1 MDSTN
6 SFIIYQDKIKQLKK
20 QKIHL
25 VQ

>member
-1 MDSTN
+1 MYSTN
-6 SFIIYQDKIKQLKK
+6 SFTIYQDKIKQLKK